1 MFSGKVLIFRLIDRK
16 EIDWVIKRLKNK
28 ESGITY
34 SINFPLTMT
43 SKIDLRNLTFEELQ
57 RWITDLGLE
66 SYRAEQIF
74 RWIFLAHIQSFDQMT
89 NVSKKW
95 RALFQEQAY
104 LSRLFEK
111 KIRQSSDGTQK
122 FLFQLEDGE
131 YIESV
136 LMPERGHY
144 TLCLSSQVGCAQRCR
159 FCYTGKMGLK
169 RNLKASEIIN
179 QVLAV
184 QRRLNPGD
192 PQLTNLVFMGMGE
205 PLDNFENTIR
215 ALRILLSSQGI
226 QFSHRHVTLSTA
238 GLVPEMKTL
247 GKLLPVNLAV
257 SLNGAD
263 DSTRNRLMPINR
275 KYPLEAL
282 MKACREFPLPHGKRI
297 TFEYILI
304 KGINDSLPQARALAD
319 LLKGIKAKINLIPF
333 NAHPGIGFEPPEEKG
348 IFAFQE
354 VLIGRRYTA
363 IIRRSKG
370 ADISAACGQLHAEW
384 TGPFEDRL
392 A

>member
-1 MFSGKVLIFRLIDRK
+1 M
-16 EIDWVIKRLKNK
+16 
-28 ESGITY
+28 
-34 SINFPLTMT
+34 
-43 SKIDLRNLTFEELQ
+43 TFEELQ

-74 RWIFLAHIQSFDQMT
+74 RWIFQAHLQSFDQMT

-131 YIESV
+131 HIESV

-169 RNLKASEIIN
+169 RNLKTSEIIN
-179 QVLAV
+179 QILAV

-215 ALRILLSSQGI
+215 ALRILLSSRGN

-247 GKLLPVNLAV
+247 GELLPVNLAV

-263 DSTRNRLMPINR
+263 DNTRNRLMPINR

-282 MKACREFPLPHGKRI
+282 IKACREFPLPHGKRI

-304 KGINDSLPQARALAD
+304 KGINDSLSQARALAD

-348 IFAFQE
+348 ILAFQE

-384 TGPFEDRL
+384 TGPS